1 MTDPTNAYWH
11 DFELGEL
18 TADERFRLDQALRS
32 EGIPASWGG
41 TTLRVDAA
49 LEQRVSTLVADVR
62 AASATVPGGLGP
74 GAAPAWPPPTPGPTM
89 QPYGGQAPYAPV
101 PVGPA
106 PAPTN
111 TLAIVS
117 LVLGVVGLLM
127 CQLTGPA
134 GLYCGLRARREIRQR
149 GEQGDG
155 IALAGVI
162 TSAIATGLLALI
174 LLGTLVLTIV
184 LVAAA

>member
-1 MTDPTNAYWH
+1 VTDPTDVYWH

-49 LEQRVSTLVADVR
+49 LEQRVSTLVAEVR
-62 AASATVPGGLGP
+62 AASAAVPGGAGP
-74 GAAPAWPPPTPGPTM
+74 SAAPAWPPPMPGSTM
-89 QPYGGQAPYAPV
+89 PIYGDQVPYAPV
-101 PVGPA
+101 PTGPA

-134 GLYCGLRARREIRQR
+134 GLYCGLRARREIRER
-149 GEQGDG
+149 GGQGDG

-162 TSAIATGLLALI
+162 TSAIATGLLALVLVI
-174 LLGTLVLTIV
+174 LLVAMIV